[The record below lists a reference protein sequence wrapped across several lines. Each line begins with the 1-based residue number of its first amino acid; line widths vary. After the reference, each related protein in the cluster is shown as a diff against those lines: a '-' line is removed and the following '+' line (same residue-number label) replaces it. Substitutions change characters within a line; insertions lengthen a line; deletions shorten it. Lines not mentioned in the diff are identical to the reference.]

1 MHAPPVA
8 SLGPDA
14 RRAIW
19 GLGVTQIIGYGAT
32 YYLLSLLARPIA
44 DEFGMST
51 PAVLG
56 GLSLQLACAA
66 LFGPRI
72 GRWQDQAGSRVVM
85 TAGSV
90 IVAVGLVLL
99 GLARGPLSYYFAWFV
114 IGLAAPMMLYSA
126 AFTALTQIAGHQARR
141 SISFLTFIGGLAS
154 TLFWPLTAWLL
165 SLMDWRNIAFLYAA
179 MQIVIC
185 VPVHWRMLGRENT
198 DGSPRAPGVIVEPGL
213 PSAAQPAAFAFL
225 ASMLTIN
232 GLIINAW
239 SLLVFPVLGALGFLP
254 SAAVL
259 VGSLIGIAQVVGRVT
274 ESIYAGRISA
284 MWTGVVSAVTLP
296 LAFMALS
303 LSQGITG
310 YGVAFAVLYGI
321 SNGLLTI
328 ARGAIVLA
336 IFGTRGYGERI
347 NRITIGQNIAG
358 AIGPV
363 LGGVLLD
370 STGAAELVTLMLMG
384 SMAALLLMVA
394 LRSHCAR
401 HGLR

>member
-44 DEFGMST
+44 DELGMST
-51 PAVLG
+51 PAVFG
-56 GLSLQLACAA
+56 GLSLTLACSA

-72 GRWQDQAGSRVVM
+72 GRWQDQAGSQRVM
-85 TAGSV
+85 SIGSV
-90 IVAVGLVLL
+90 IVAAGLMLL
-99 GLARGPLSYYFAWFV
+99 GLAQGPASFYLAWFV

-165 SLMDWRNIAFLYAA
+165 TVTSWRNIAFFYAA
-179 MQIVIC
+179 MQLAVCLPI
-185 VPVHWRMLGRENT
+185 HWRLLGRENV
-198 DGSPRAPGVIVEPGL
+198 DGSPRAPGPIVEPGL
-213 PSAAQPAAFAFL
+213 PANAQPAAFAFL
-225 ASMLTIN
+225 AGMLTIN

-239 SLLVFPVLGALGFLP
+239 SLLIFPVLGALGFLP

-259 VGSLIGIAQVVGRVT
+259 VGSLIGVAQVAGRIT

-284 MWTGVVSAVTLP
+284 MWTGTISAASLP
-296 LAFMALS
+296 MAFIALS
-303 LSQGITG
+303 LSQGLTA

-328 ARGAIVLA
+328 ARGAIVLG

-347 NRITIGQNIAG
+347 NRITVGQNIAG

-363 LGGVLLD
+363 IGGLLLD
-370 STGAAELVTLMLMG
+370 SAGATSLVTLMLMG
-384 SMAALLLMVA
+384 SMVALLLMVA

>member
-1 MHAPPVA
+1 M
-8 SLGPDA
+8 
-14 RRAIW
+14 
-19 GLGVTQIIGYGAT
+19 
-32 YYLLSLLARPIA
+32 
-44 DEFGMST
+44 
-51 PAVLG
+51 
-56 GLSLQLACAA
+56 
-66 LFGPRI
+66 
-72 GRWQDQAGSRVVM
+72 
-85 TAGSV
+85 
-90 IVAVGLVLL
+90 
-99 GLARGPLSYYFAWFV
+99 
-114 IGLAAPMMLYSA
+114 
-126 AFTALTQIAGHQARR
+126 
-141 SISFLTFIGGLAS
+141 
-154 TLFWPLTAWLL
+154 
-165 SLMDWRNIAFLYAA
+165 
-179 MQIVIC
+179 
-185 VPVHWRMLGRENT
+185 
-198 DGSPRAPGVIVEPGL
+198 
-213 PSAAQPAAFAFL
+213 
-225 ASMLTIN
+225 
-232 GLIINAW
+232 
-239 SLLVFPVLGALGFLP
+239 
-254 SAAVL
+254 L

-303 LSQGITG
+303 LSQGITA